1 MVGYRVAYPDGI
13 ELRYNR
19 TYGAPGESY
28 SHAMRPDLVLSR
40 NACAMVFDTK
50 FKLANGGACNWDD
63 SDKMHTYR
71 EALKGIAGAFIL
83 YLGTSNASALF
94 RAHAGASEYEG
105 VGAFPLVS
113 GDGGRPLEPQ
123 TRAIAKAI
131 AAFLAGGSDGS
142 PA

>member
-19 TYGAPGESY
+19 TYGAPSESY
-28 SHAMRPDLVLSR
+28 SHAMRPDPVLHR
-40 NACAMVFDTK
+40 NDRAMVFDAK
-50 FKLANGGACNWDD
+50 FKLADGAAFNWDD
-63 SDKMHTYR
+63 IDKMHTYR
-71 EALKGIAGAFIL
+71 EALKGITGAFIFFP
-83 YLGTSNASALF
+83 GTSATAALF

-105 VGAFPLVS
+105 VGAFPWVP

-131 AAFLAGGSDGS
+131 AAFLAGGPDRSL
-142 PA
+142 A